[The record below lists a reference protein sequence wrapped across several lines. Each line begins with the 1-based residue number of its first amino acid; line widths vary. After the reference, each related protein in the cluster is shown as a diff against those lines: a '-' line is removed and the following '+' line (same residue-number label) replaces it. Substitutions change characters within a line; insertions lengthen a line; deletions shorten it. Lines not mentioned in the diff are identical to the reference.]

1 MQNFIDGC
9 KQASVAVWEVVGL
22 LGGVVLALGCSIVL
36 IGFAVLA
43 YHIMT
48 SKSTDPSVLQAMR
61 ESTLEREGADCRQK
75 MNGTPFVTSTGSYG
89 GCLLPTKP

>member
-1 MQNFIDGC
+1 MKDVIDGC
-9 KQASVAVWEVVGL
+9 KQVSEAVWEVVGL

-36 IGFAVLA
+36 IALAVVA

-61 ESTLEREGADCRQK
+61 ESTLERESTECRQK
-75 MNGTPFVTSTGSYG
+75 MNGTPFVSSTGGYG
-89 GCLLPTKP
+89 GCLLPSKP